1 MGFKRAK
8 HPACWMTNLRHNLR
22 SVLAPTAF
30 TCRTYPLDYPFALIK
45 VEGSEHTDRVIV
57 APGLSRFQGHNAYV
71 LMAYGFEWIFIVSS
85 HSHKLPRN
93 YPFVGLKKELVVFVE
108 FFNKQEFLRRMRKQM
123 SKLI

>member
-1 MGFKRAK
+1 MFSAVRLGSHAE
-8 HPACWMTNLRHNLR
+8 TIR
-22 SVLAPTAF
+22 SMLAAEDAGD
-30 TCRTYPLDYPFALIK
+30 PLDYPFALIK

-85 HSHKLPRN
+85 HSHKLPRS

-108 FFNKQEFLRRMRKQM
+108 FLNKQEFLRRMRKQM
-123 SKLI
+123 SKLIEKG